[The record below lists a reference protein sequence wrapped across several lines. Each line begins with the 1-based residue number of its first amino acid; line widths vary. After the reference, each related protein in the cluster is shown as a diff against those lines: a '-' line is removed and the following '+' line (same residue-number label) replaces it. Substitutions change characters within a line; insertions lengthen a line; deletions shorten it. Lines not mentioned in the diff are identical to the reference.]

1 MSFDRLNSLEAQ
13 PTTYRRSDDPQYH
26 DDPEFQRLTESL
38 SNQLFTLTSNIT
50 RLSDQIALLG
60 TKRDTERVRERVHNL
75 LEQTRTGFR
84 EVGEGIKKV
93 QNWEDVN
100 PSQKWTQQK
109 LSTEFQATLK
119 EFQTVQRRALEKQ
132 RASAVAARTA
142 VEEAEHPTEGGVS
155 LEQQQLLEEQPRL
168 ANQHEVD
175 FQEALI
181 IERETEIRSIEQ
193 SVGELNELFRD
204 VAHIVHEQGGQL
216 DLISENVDRVHNDT
230 QGANVELRSA
240 SRYQKNARNKAC
252 CLLVILA
259 VILAIIIL
267 AAVLG

>member
-13 PTTYRRSDDPQYH
+13 PTTMRRSEDPQYR
-26 DDPEFQRLTESL
+26 DDPGFDHLAEGL
-38 SNQLFTLTSNIT
+38 SDQLFTLTSSISS
-50 RLSDQIALLG
+50 LSNQIALLG

-75 LEQTRTGFR
+75 LEETRAGFKD
-84 EVGEGIKKV
+84 VGEGIKKI
-93 QNWEDVN
+93 QTWEDVN

-109 LSTEFQATLK
+109 LSSEFRANLD
-119 EFQTVQRRALEKQ
+119 EFQTIQRRALEKQ

-142 VEEAEHPTEGGVS
+142 IEDGEPTTAEAEGQ
-155 LEQQQLLEEQPRL
+155 LQQLQLQEQGRL
-168 ANQHEVD
+168 ANQGEVD
-175 FQEALI
+175 FQETLI
-181 IERETEIRSIEQ
+181 IERETEIRNIEQ

-216 DLISENVDRVHNDT
+216 DIISENVHNVTQDT
-230 QGANVELRSA
+230 RGANVELRGA

-259 VILAIIIL
+259 VILAIIVL
-267 AAVLG
+267 AVVLG